1 MRLNKL
7 HMSKYGMFSGKVLD
21 FGERAFGLP
30 DFHIIFGLNESGKT
44 TSLEAWLDFLFG
56 IKRGSS
62 YGFKHSTTMEIQ
74 ATLEKDNNLVE
85 YKRIRKTKDSLLD
98 LEDEIVPESVLN
110 ALLGG
115 YTRPDYE
122 ILFTANDQTLEKGGN
137 EILASKGDLGK
148 LLFSASAGMAD
159 LSERLQELQ
168 HSNDQFYR
176 KGTSK
181 NLLKHIKDDLAELK
195 GEWQEK
201 DKVAADYKVLVRNY
215 EEAQV
220 NLELARENLG
230 SFKTELVEVSRKIEA
245 LKWVTSLSSIQ
256 DELKDQKELPTP
268 PQNWRTILDG
278 WSQEMIVT
286 IGRLDQ
292 LSREIQRKEN
302 TLSANVI
309 DEKAL
314 DLESRVF
321 KTKALKASYE
331 SVIKDLPR
339 RTDKKNELRAEVL
352 NLTSR
357 LGLEY
362 GDGNESLKLPDSA
375 TIGLLRDL
383 MQENSGI
390 EANYQTAREELGKA
404 TEEMDSIQALLDQ
417 AGDLEQEI
425 VAIESVLQEIRRN
438 DPRTLLQNV
447 SKDILDVE
455 GEIESGLHNLLP
467 WKGDYHVLQDLSCP
481 SKQEIGLKQK
491 QFEETN
497 REFREAKA
505 RKENLEQEIRKIE
518 NSLTV
523 MESEEVTLEDL
534 AESRN
539 RRENRW
545 AEHKNTLDIST
556 AEQFELAMRSDDQIT
571 SRAADQK
578 ASKVVRS
585 DREAKIKELN
595 DQMDL
600 EQQNCLELEKEI
612 ETQIA
617 ARNSLFASIPG
628 LESMQT
634 TDEYISWLDLRNDT
648 LGAVTK
654 LQSLQNR
661 RNYFEEEAKRLQD
674 TLTHA
679 LKEAKIDCKDH
690 WDLETLVSTAENLIE
705 RHKTIKSLRDQHLR
719 AKVDH
724 QARLKM
730 FEEAEASKSRWS
742 EQWEKACQRTEFG
755 ESTIPHV
762 SEMKEI
768 ITTLD
773 QLIPKASEL
782 NSLMDRIEKMKV
794 DESRF
799 IQNVRELAH
808 ELGIEGD
815 DVLKLWNSVDEHVQ
829 NNLRIHSENKN
840 TKVDLENRIEE
851 KQDLEEDLSGI
862 NKSIEEFGI
871 PYSEKNLDAIKNC
884 CASAERYQYLKTE
897 EKKILENIRKAMEL
911 PTKQEALELV
921 KGLDL
926 AELESEKGSLEGKLS
941 ECEIVRD
948 ERLST
953 LGEARRELETVSGD
967 DSIAHI
973 KENHENLLIDLQEKV
988 RIHLKNK
995 FGIIAME
1002 HAIRKFRDTH
1012 KSEMMTLASQIF
1024 SKISCGNYKSLGTT
1038 MEKNKEILTVEP
1050 KEGGTMFSRDLSK
1063 GTRFQLYLAL
1073 RIAGFYEIIKS
1084 NQSAP
1089 FLADDIL
1096 ETFDNERT
1104 AEALQVLEEMG
1115 KRCQVIYFT
1124 HHEHILDIARKVCPN
1139 VKIHTLKPTPDQG

>member
-7 HMSKYGMFSGKVLD
+7 HLSKYGMFSGKILD
-21 FGERAFGLP
+21 FGERVSEKP

-44 TSLEAWLDFLFG
+44 TSMEAWLDFLFG
-56 IKRGSS
+56 IKRGSP
-62 YGFKHSTTMEIQ
+62 YGFKHSTAMEIL
-74 ATLEKDNNLVE
+74 ATLDNESTLVE
-85 YKRIRKTKDSLLD
+85 YKRIKKAKDSLRD
-98 LEDEIVPESVLN
+98 MDDEVVSESVLN

-159 LSERLQELQ
+159 LSERLEELQ
-168 HSNDQFYR
+168 LDNDQFYR

-181 NLLKHIKDDLAELK
+181 NQLKQIKDELAELK

-201 DKVAADYKVLVRNY
+201 DKGATEYKALLRNY
-215 EEAQV
+215 DEAQS
-220 NLELARENLG
+220 NLDLASKSLG
-230 SFKTELVEVSRKIEA
+230 TAKTELAQVGRKIDA
-245 LKWVTSLSSIQ
+245 LRWVGSLSGIK
-256 DELKDQKELPTP
+256 DELGDFKELPIP
-268 PQNWRTILDG
+268 PQNWRKILDD
-278 WSQEMIVT
+278 WNHEMIET
-286 IGRLDQ
+286 NSRLDQ
-292 LSREIQRKEN
+292 LTKEIQRKEN
-302 TLSANVI
+302 TLSANLI
-309 DEKAL
+309 DEKAI
-314 DLESRVF
+314 DLESWVF
-321 KTKALKASYE
+321 KTKALEASYK

-352 NLTSR
+352 NLTGR

-362 GDGNESLKLPDSA
+362 SDGNESLKLPDSA

-383 MQENSGI
+383 MQENSGV
-390 EANYQTAREELGKA
+390 EANYQTAREEIGKA
-404 TEEMDSIQALLDQ
+404 TEEMDSIQAKLDQ

-425 VAIESVLQEIRRN
+425 VAIESVLQEIRKN

-447 SKDILDVE
+447 TKDILDVE

-505 RKENLEQEIRKIE
+505 RKKNLEQEIRKIE
-518 NSLTV
+518 NSLNE
-523 MESEEVTLEDL
+523 MESEEVTLKDL
-534 AESRN
+534 AEARN

-578 ASKVVRS
+578 ASKVFRS

-595 DQMDL
+595 DRMDL
-600 EQQNCLELEKEI
+600 EKQNCLELEKKI

-634 TDEYISWLDLRNDT
+634 TDEYISWLDLRNEI
-648 LGAVTK
+648 LGSVRK
-654 LQSLQNR
+654 LQSLQTR
-661 RNYFEEEAKRLQD
+661 RNYFEEEAERLQD
-674 TLTHA
+674 TLTHV

-690 WDLETLVSTAENLIE
+690 WNLETLVSTAENLIE
-705 RHKTIKSLRDQHLR
+705 RHKTIKSLCDQHLR

-724 QARLKM
+724 RARLKV
-730 FEEAEASKSRWS
+730 FKEAEASKSRWL
-742 EQWEKACQRTEFG
+742 EQWEKACQRTVFG
-755 ESTIPHV
+755 ESDIPLV

-794 DESRF
+794 DENRF
-799 IQNVRELAH
+799 TQNVRELAH

-815 DVLKLWNSVDEHVQ
+815 DVLKLWNSVEEHVQ

-851 KQDLEEDLSGI
+851 KLGLEEDLSRI
-862 NKSIEEFGI
+862 NKNIEEFGI
-871 PYSEKNLDAIKNC
+871 RYDEKNLDAIKNC
-884 CASAERYQYLKTE
+884 CARAERYQELKTK

-911 PTKQEALELV
+911 PTKQEAIDQV
-921 KGLDL
+921 KDLDM

-948 ERLST
+948 ERQAT

-967 DSIAHI
+967 DSVARI
-973 KENHENLLIDLQEKV
+973 KEYHENLLIDLQEKV
-988 RIHLKNK
+988 RTHLKNK

-1038 MEKNKEILTVEP
+1038 LVKNKEILTVEP
-1050 KEGGTMFSRDLSK
+1050 KEGGTMFSQDLSK

-1073 RIAGFYEIIKS
+1073 RIAGFYEIMKS
-1084 NQSAP
+1084 NRSAP

-1115 KRCQVIYFT
+1115 ERCQVIYFT

-1139 VKIHTLKPTPDQG
+1139 VKIHNLEPTT

>member
-7 HMSKYGMFSGKVLD
+7 HLSKYGMFSGEVLD
-21 FGERAFGLP
+21 FGERVSGKP

-44 TSLEAWLDFLFG
+44 TSMEAWLDFLFG
-56 IKRGSS
+56 IKRGSP
-62 YGFKHSTTMEIQ
+62 YGFKHSTAMEIL
-74 ATLEKDNNLVE
+74 ATLENDNTLVE
-85 YKRIRKTKDSLLD
+85 YKRIRKTKDSLRD
-98 LEDEIVPESVLN
+98 MDDEVVSESVLN

-159 LSERLQELQ
+159 LSERLEELQ
-168 HSNDQFYR
+168 KNNDQFYK

-181 NLLKHIKDDLAELK
+181 NLLKQIKDELVDLK

-201 DKVAADYKVLVRNY
+201 DKGAAEYKVLIRNY
-215 EEAQV
+215 EEAQG
-220 NLELARENLG
+220 NLDLASKTLG
-230 SFKTELVEVSRKIEA
+230 TCKTELTQVGRKIDA
-245 LKWVTSLSSIQ
+245 LRWVGSLSDIQ
-256 DELKDQKELPTP
+256 DELRDFKELPTA
-268 PQNWRTILDG
+268 PQNWRKILDDWG
-278 WSQEMIVT
+278 QELIET
-286 IGRLDQ
+286 NGRFEQ
-292 LSREIQRKEN
+292 LTKEIKRMEN
-302 TLSANVI
+302 KLSTNVI
-309 DEKAL
+309 DETAL

-321 KTKALKASYE
+321 NTKALEASYK

-339 RTDKKNELRAEVL
+339 RTDQKNELRAEVL
-352 NLTSR
+352 NLTGR

-362 GDGNESLKLPDSA
+362 SDDGSLKLPDTA
-375 TIGLLRDL
+375 TIGLVRDL

-390 EANYQTAREELGKA
+390 EVNYCAAREELGKA
-404 TEEMDSIQALLDQ
+404 TEEVDSIMAQLDQ
-417 AGDLEQEI
+417 AGDLDQEI
-425 VAIESVLQEIRRN
+425 VTIESILLEIRKN
-438 DPRTLLQNV
+438 DPRTLLQNT
-447 SKDILDVE
+447 SKDILDIE
-455 GEIESGLHNLLP
+455 GEIESGLQDLLP

-505 RKENLEQEIRKIE
+505 RRGNLEQEIRKIE
-518 NSLTV
+518 NSLNE

-545 AEHKNTLDIST
+545 AEHKNTLDIAT
-556 AEQFELAMRSDDQIT
+556 AEQFELAMRSDDQIAT
-571 SRAADQK
+571 RASDQK

-585 DREAKIKELN
+585 DRQAKIKELY
-595 DQMDL
+595 DRLDL
-600 EQQNCLELEKEI
+600 EKQNCMNLEKEI

-617 ARNSLFASIPG
+617 ARNSMFASVPG

-634 TDEYISWLDLRNDT
+634 TDEFINWLEHRNET
-648 LGAVTK
+648 LGSVRK
-654 LQSLQNR
+654 LQSLQTK
-661 RNYFEEEAKRLQD
+661 RNYFEEEEKRLQN

-690 WDLETLVSTAENLIE
+690 WNLETLVSTAENLIE
-705 RHKTIKSLRDQHLR
+705 RHKAIKSLRDQLLR
-719 AKVDH
+719 AEVDH
-724 QARLKM
+724 RARLKV
-730 FEEAEASKSRWS
+730 FREAETNKSKWS
-742 EQWEKACQRTEFG
+742 GQWEKACKRTVFG
-755 ESTIPHV
+755 ETTIPHV

-773 QLIPKASEL
+773 KLIPTVSDL
-782 NSLMDRIEKMKV
+782 NRMMRRIESMKV
-794 DESRF
+794 DENRF
-799 IQNVRELAH
+799 TQKVRELAN

-815 DVLKLWNSVDEHVQ
+815 DILKLWNSVEEHVQ
-829 NNLRIHSENKN
+829 NNLRTHSENKN
-840 TKVDLENRIEE
+840 IKVELENRIEE
-851 KQDLEEDLSGI
+851 KQGLKEDITRI
-862 NKSIEEFGI
+862 NKSIAEFGER
-871 PYSEKNLDAIKNC
+871 YGEKNLDAIKNC
-884 CASAERYQYLKTE
+884 CYRAERYQDLKSE
-897 EKKILENIRKAMEL
+897 EKKILENIRETMEL
-911 PTKQEALELV
+911 PTKQEAVDQV
-921 KGLDL
+921 KGLVLSD
-926 AELESEKGSLEGKLS
+926 LESEKETLEIKLNECEREREEKLS
-941 ECEIVRD
+941 IQ
-948 ERLST
+948 S
-953 LGEARRELETVSGD
+953 EAKRELEAVSGD
-967 DSIAHI
+967 DSVARI
-973 KENHENLLIDLQEKV
+973 KEYHENLLIDLQEKL
-988 RIHLKNK
+988 RTHLKNK
-995 FGIIAME
+995 YGIIALE

-1038 MEKNKEILTVEP
+1038 MENKKEILTVEP
-1050 KEGGTMFSRDLSK
+1050 KEGGTMFSQNLSK

-1139 VKIHTLKPTPDQG
+1139 VKIHTLEPTT